1 MVDIRLGDEWDE
13 DLIAAVDAVL
23 QSIGAERMST
33 HGSIAGSQEWS
44 SSDWGLG
51 EQVITVERETYMG
64 LSVYGP
70 AALTNAVAAA
80 ARARCGRAP
89 L

>member
-1 MVDIRLGDEWDE
+1 MVDIHLGDEWDE
-13 DLIAAVDAVL
+13 DLIAAIDAVL
-23 QSIGAERMST
+23 QGIGAERISK

-44 SSDWGLG
+44 SSEWRLG

-64 LSVYGP
+64 VSLVGP
-70 AALTNAVAAA
+70 PALTNAVAAA
-80 ARARCGRAP
+80 ALARCGRAP